1 MTIKTLAAA
10 MLAVTLTAA
19 APPRPSA
26 PAAARVPAP
35 PATVR
40 PAPILAETKVPS
52 VAIARIEN
60 GRITWAG
67 AWGEQ
72 SPGVPATTST
82 LYNVAS
88 LSKPISAETVL
99 RAASAGRLGIDEPM
113 HGWWVDPD
121 LAADPRHRLLTPRI
135 SLTHRTGFANWRRMT
150 EGKLRFD
157 HEPGTRVGYSGEGFE
172 YMARYAERRTG
183 TPFERLAEELVFRP
197 AGMVDTAYTHRP
209 WFDARLA
216 RPTDKDGR
224 WIEVQRRTAWTASD
238 EVHTTVLDY
247 AGFLISVAAR
257 QNLSP
262 AVAADRERLQ
272 VSIRERQ
279 CPPEREAVCPSEVGW
294 GLGWDLAVFGEDR
307 ILWHTG
313 ADRGEWTFA
322 YVVPRTGEGLVILT
336 NNQEGYR
343 AVIPL
348 LQQVGTHP
356 RFLAYLNALAAAG

>member
-1 MTIKTLAAA
+1 MTMKSLAAA
-10 MLAVTLTAA
+10 AFAMTITAA
-19 APPRPSA
+19 APPSSG
-26 PAAARVPAP
+26 RVPAP
-35 PATVR
+35 PASVR
-40 PAPILAETKVPS
+40 VAPILAETKVPS
-52 VAIARIEN
+52 VAVARIEN
-60 GRITWAG
+60 GRIAWAR

-72 SPGVPATTST
+72 SPGVPATLAT

-99 RAASAGRLGIDEPM
+99 RAASAGRLSIDEPM
-113 HGWWVDPD
+113 HPWWVDPD
-121 LAADPRHRLLTPRI
+121 LLADPRHRVLTPRI
-135 SLTHRTGFANWRRMT
+135 SLTHRTGFANWRRLT
-150 EGKLRFD
+150 EGRLRFD

-197 AGMVDTAYTHRP
+197 AGMADTAYTHRP

-224 WIEVQRRTAWTASD
+224 WIEVQRRTAYTASD

-247 AGFLISVAAR
+247 ARFLISVAGR
-257 QNLSP
+257 QNLSE

-343 AVIPL
+343 AVLPL
-348 LQQVGTHP
+348 LEQVGTHP
-356 RFLAYLNALAAAG
+356 RFLAYLKVLAAGP

>member
-1 MTIKTLAAA
+1 MTRKLSAALAMALMA
-10 MLAVTLTAA
+10 
-19 APPRPSA
+19 A
-26 PAAARVPAP
+26 PAAAAAQATTPAVPAP
-35 PATVR
+35 PATLR
-40 PAPILAETKVPS
+40 AASILAGTKVPS
-52 VAIARIEN
+52 VAVARIEG
-60 GRITWAG
+60 GRIAWAG

-72 SPGVPATTST
+72 SPGVPATLATV
-82 LYNVAS
+82 YNVAS

-113 HGWWVDPD
+113 HPWWVDPD

-150 EGKLRFD
+150 DGRLRFD
-157 HEPGTRVGYSGEGFE
+157 SEPGTRVGYSGEGFE

-183 TPFERLAEELVFRP
+183 TPFERLAEEFVFGP
-197 AGMVDTAYTHRP
+197 AGMAETAYTHRP

-216 RPTDKDGR
+216 RPTDAEGR
-224 WIEVQRRTAWTASD
+224 WIEVQRRSEYTASD

-247 AGFLISVAAR
+247 ARFLISVAQR
-257 QNLSP
+257 QNLSE

-272 VSIRERQ
+272 VSIRDRQ

-294 GLGWDLAVFGEDR
+294 GLGWDLAVFGADR

-313 ADRGEWTFA
+313 ADRDEWTFA

-348 LQQVGTHP
+348 LEQVGTHP
-356 RFLAYLNALAAAG
+356 RFLAYLRALATAG